1 MPISSIPEVA
11 PRKMPSRHAGIID
24 VLRSNDNQ
32 ELRDR
37 ARQSPA
43 AADTLLGGLGNAD
56 LL

>member
-1 MPISSIPEVA
+1 
-11 PRKMPSRHAGIID
+11 MPSRPAGIID
-24 VLRSNDNQ
+24 VLRSNVNQ

-43 AADTLLGGLGNAD
+43 AAATLLGGLGNAD